1 MAIILFVIIHWYSS
15 LFFQSFFH
23 HRYTAHAHFSMSR
36 FWEKVCFI
44 ACFITQG
51 SSYISAAA
59 YGAMHRMHH
68 AYTDKPE
75 DPHSPHNDPNLF
87 AMLWSTRN
95 NYRNIWLGKTAVDPK
110 YLKDLPRWDS
120 FDKYAHTFYARFI
133 WVGLYIAFY
142 AVFATAWWHWLFLP
156 VTLLMGAF
164 QGAAVNFWAHKWGYE
179 NYHMSNTSKNILPVD
194 ILFVGEAYHN
204 NHHRHPGRPNNA
216 VRWFEFDVTYGI
228 TRVLDKIGV
237 VRINHP
243 NRGRVTATR
252 QEMAEAA

>member
-1 MAIILFVIIHWYSS
+1 
-15 LFFQSFFH
+15 
-23 HRYTAHAHFSMSR
+23 
-36 FWEKVCFI
+36 
-44 ACFITQG
+44 
-51 SSYISAAA
+51 
-59 YGAMHRMHH
+59 
-68 AYTDKPE
+68 
-75 DPHSPHNDPNLF
+75 
-87 AMLWSTRN
+87 MLWSTRN